1 MELHGTPGGGPA
13 YSGRTRAL
21 TVANFQPS
29 SVRTHAAM

>member
-1 MELHGTPGGGPA
+1 VRRGGAA

-29 SVRTHAAM
+29 SVRTHAAV